1 VTGDTVM
8 VPTVRGDVRS
18 DALGMTLM
26 HEHIFILS
34 PEVEHNY
41 PGLWNEDECVADAVR
56 KLRAAKEQGI
66 DSVLDLTVL
75 GLGRDIPLIQR
86 VAEQVDVNIIVAT
99 GAYVTTALPL
109 PFVFQDPKGP
119 LGKREV
125 LIDMFERDAYD
136 GIANTGV
143 RAAVL
148 KCATDVA
155 GLTHDVERVLRAVA
169 RVHATTNLPI
179 FTHTDAASRNG
190 IEQQRVFREEGVDL
204 GRVVIGHCG
213 DTGDIQYL
221 RELLDAG
228 SCLGMDR
235 FGLYNLLDFDTR
247 LGIVARLC
255 AEGYTSRLILS
266 HDTSCYLRW
275 GDELRALSPKWQYTH
290 IVEEVLP
297 GLRRLGVSAAQI
309 EEMMIANPRSIFE
322 RGALKPRA
330 EQVAA

>member
-1 VTGDTVM
+1 M
-8 VPTVRGDVRS
+8 VPTVTGEVRS
-18 DALGMTLM
+18 DDLGMTLM

-34 PEVEHNY
+34 PELEHNY
-41 PGLWNEDECVADAVR
+41 PEAWDEEERVAEAVR
-56 KLRAAKEQGI
+56 KLRVAKQKGI

-125 LIDMFERDAYD
+125 LIEMFERDAYE
-136 GIANTGV
+136 GIAHTGV

-148 KCATDVA
+148 KCASDVA

-169 RVHATTNLPI
+169 HVHKTTNLPI
-179 FTHTDAASRNG
+179 FTHTDAASRG
-190 IEQQRVFREEGVDL
+190 GLEQQRVFQEEGVDL
-204 GRVVIGHCG
+204 SRTVIGHCG
-213 DTGDIQYL
+213 DTSDIDYL

-228 SCLGMDR
+228 SYLGMDR
-235 FGLYNLLDFDTR
+235 FGLYNLLNRDTR
-247 LGIVARLC
+247 LEIVARLC
-255 AEGYTSRLILS
+255 SEGYTGRLILS
-266 HDTSCYLRW
+266 HDASCYLRW
-275 GDELRALSPKWQYTH
+275 GGELRALAPDWHYAH

-309 EEMMIANPRSIFE
+309 DAMMITNPRTILE
-322 RGALKPRA
+322 TGALRA
-330 EQVAA
+330 HEKGV